1 MKNNFWAILS
11 AFLFLLLIVSIF
23 TKGFGLQD
31 LVFSTSKQKIGEN
44 AVEYINKNLLAPGM
58 KASLIETAKEPN
70 GLYKINLKIEN
81 TNQPEQSQ
89 EFTVYVSSDGKM
101 LFPQGIAM
109 KDSSLKEG
117 KSQSDQDI
125 PKREKPDVKLFV
137 MSYCPYGL
145 QAEKMYLPVYNL
157 LKDKAEMGIY
167 FVSYVMHGK
176 KELDENL
183 RQYCIKL
190 EQEDKFYDYV
200 NCFVR
205 SEKMKECYL
214 KITPKENG
222 GTAEILDACKN
233 DEKCIE
239 EKFGECIKPIID
251 KCLNEAKIDKTRLNS
266 CMVETDRKYNI
277 TSQYEDKSTWINGKY
292 PKFEVEED
300 LNKRY
305 KVEGSPTIVINDKMV
320 EINPRTPEN
329 FKEMICRAFISKPKE
344 CSQSLS
350 DKVPSPGFGGNQ
362 VQ

>member
-1 MKNNFWAILS
+1 MKNNFWTILS
-11 AFLFLLLIVSIF
+11 AFLFLLLITSIF
-23 TKGFGLQD
+23 TRGFGLYD
-31 LVFSTSKQKIGEN
+31 FIFSTSKEKIGEN
-44 AVEYINKNLLAPGM
+44 TVEYINKNLLSPGT
-58 KASLIETAKEPN
+58 KASLIETVKQVN
-70 GLYKINLKIEN
+70 GLYKIKIKVEN

-183 RQYCIKL
+183 RQYCI
-190 EQEDKFYDYV
+190 
-200 NCFVR
+200 
-205 SEKMKECYL
+205 EK
-214 KITPKENG
+214 
-222 GTAEILDACKN
+222 
-233 DEKCIE
+233 E
-239 EKFGECIKPIID
+239 EKDKYFNYLSCFIKEGD
-251 KCLNEAKIDKTRLNS
+251 YKKCLSEAGINQGKLNS
-266 CMVETDRKYNI
+266 CVKETDGKFNISSNYNN
-277 TSQYEDKSTWINGKY
+277 KSTWINGKF

-300 LNKRY
+300 LNKKY
-305 KVEGSPTIVINDKMV
+305 NVEGSPTVVINDKIV
-320 EINPRTPEN
+320 EINPRSPEN
-329 FKEMICRAFISKPKE
+329 FKEMICKAFISKPKE
-344 CSQSLS
+344 CSQTLS
-350 DKVPSPGFGGNQ
+350 NEVPSPGFGKNQ

>member
-1 MKNNFWAILS
+1 MKNNFWTILS
-11 AFLFLLLIVSIF
+11 AFLFLLLITSIF
-23 TKGFGLQD
+23 TRGFGLYD
-31 LVFSTSKQKIGEN
+31 FIFSTSKEKIGEN
-44 AVEYINKNLLAPGM
+44 TVEYINKNLLSPGT
-58 KASLIETAKEPN
+58 KASLIETVKQVN
-70 GLYKINLKIEN
+70 GLYKIKIKVEN

-157 LKDKAEMGIY
+157 LKDKADMGIY

-183 RQYCIKL
+183 RQYCIEK
-190 EQEDKFYDYV
+190 EEKDKYFNYLS
-200 NCFVR
+200 CFV
-205 SEKMKECYL
+205 KEGDY
-214 KITPKENG
+214 K
-222 GTAEILDACKN
+222 
-233 DEKCIE
+233 
-239 EKFGECIKPIID
+239 
-251 KCLNEAKIDKTRLNS
+251 KCLSEAGINQGKLNS
-266 CMVETDRKYNI
+266 CVKETDGKFNISSNYNN
-277 TSQYEDKSTWINGKY
+277 KSTWINGKF

-300 LNKRY
+300 LNKKY
-305 KVEGSPTIVINDKMV
+305 NVEGSPTVVINDKIV
-320 EINPRTPEN
+320 EINPRSPEN
-329 FKEMICRAFISKPKE
+329 FKEMICKAFISKPKE
-344 CSQSLS
+344 CSQTLS
-350 DKVPSPGFGGNQ
+350 NEVPSPGFGKNQ